1 MTEMWNLM
9 KAIHRLRINAIVGL
23 TSRSPPNTFFFQL
36 LFVLSSTDFGWVCE
50 KKIQNVSSRW
60 WSFVCYRRSVQKTSC
75 WTRPNIDFQSLHRK
89 LVNNR
94 QLTEGNPAVLVND
107 LSSQSKL
114 IESDNSVLGNPF
126 WKCSKAPLEDYNNL
140 WQEASVMKCIF
151 AASQ

>member
-1 MTEMWNLM
+1 MWNLM

-23 TSRSPPNTFFFQL
+23 TSRSPPNTFFSASFCSVVDGFWL
-36 LFVLSSTDFGWVCE
+36 SMRKKIRNLSS
-50 KKIQNVSSRW
+50 SW

-89 LVNNR
+89 FVNNR
-94 QLTEGNPAVLVND
+94 QLTEGNPTVLVND